1 MATIKRSFVVDVVF
15 VAVVVVVEAAI
26 FASTA
31 VTASAFALRV
41 GAIVVTT
48 GLVAAVTAGAVC

>member
-15 VAVVVVVEAAI
+15 VAVVVVEAVI

>member
-1 MATIKRSFVVDVVF
+1 LATIKRSFVVDVVF
-15 VAVVVVVEAAI
+15 VAVVVVEAVI